1 MKVIDDCNK
10 EKETLVEALTKAE
23 QERTSLVQ
31 RLDELNKTNEA
42 VQKRCTEKDEEC
54 TTLKETLSLLRIET
68 DGYKE
73 QYKTDQDQR
82 IVELETVV
90 TDKENELSQVA
101 LKLSDAVNM
110 YQTEKTQLE
119 EQLSTVMKRCE
130 ACNEEKESVKQE
142 LRTVQGL
149 VEQETVSLRFQLS
162 TSDMQ
167 LQQAKEVSA

>member
-119 EQLSTVMKRCE
+119 EQSERRKLIQVHFRHFKDLPIRC
-130 ACNEEKESVKQE
+130 KHVSI
-142 LRTVQGL
+142 TGL
-149 VEQETVSLRFQLS
+149 
-162 TSDMQ
+162 
-167 LQQAKEVSA
+167 